1 MQGVSALALLHLP
14 VRSRGIQLGRPVDIV
29 LDLGSRRAVGLDVR
43 CGDGAHRFLPLPA
56 AELLDDEVRVD
67 SALTLL
73 DSFSGGRG
81 TTFRRLLGATV
92 ERDGVKADALADVV
106 LGRDGS
112 IREIVA
118 GRRRIDYDEHVTL
131 VPTRRSAS
139 AA

>member
-1 MQGVSALALLHLP
+1 MEGVSALALLHLP
-14 VRSRGIQLGRPVDIV
+14 VRSRGIALGRPVDIV

-56 AELLDDEVRVD
+56 TELLDEEVRVD
-67 SALTLL
+67 SALMLL
-73 DSFSGGRG
+73 DSFSEGRR
-81 TTFRRLLGATV
+81 TTFRSLLGATV
-92 ERDGVKADALADVV
+92 ERDGVKADALSDVV
-106 LGRDGS
+106 LDRDGS

-118 GRRRIDYDEHVTL
+118 GRKRIDFDEHVTL

>member
-14 VRSRGIQLGRPVDIV
+14 VRSRGIVLGRPVDIV

-43 CGDGAHRFLPLPA
+43 CGDAAHRFLPLPA

-73 DSFSGGRG
+73 DSFSGGRR
-81 TTFRRLLGATV
+81 TTFRSLLGATV
-92 ERDGVKADALADVV
+92 ERDGVKADALSDVV
-106 LGRDGS
+106 LDRDGS
-112 IREIVA
+112 IRAIVA
-118 GRRRIDYDEHVTL
+118 GPRRIDFDEHVTL